1 MKKII
6 KEIKSNEELTAL
18 LGEGVEL
25 NIYSNDERL
34 LINTRVP
41 LEIDKID
48 FRGTSIIDKV
58 DRIIKSCSNLEFL
71 IGEPLSS
78 FNKYY
83 SYQVVY
89 GIK

>member
-6 KEIKSNEELTAL
+6 KEIKSNAELNAL
-18 LGEGVEL
+18 LEEGIEL

-41 LEIDKID
+41 LKSNLSIFK
-48 FRGTSIIDKV
+48 GTSIIEKV